1 VIAGLLPRMDSW
13 VTGLLF
19 ACVGLGAAALTSS
32 FIAQAVRPPSRDRR
46 LARIER
52 QLALIMERLD
62 IEEPESPMSEVVT
75 ELEQGKKI
83 QAIKIYREQ
92 TGAGLAEAKAAVE
105 VIARERGL

>member
-1 VIAGLLPRMDSW
+1 MDFWLPMVGFVILI
-13 VTGLLF
+13 V
-19 ACVGLGAAALTSS
+19 VALTSS
-32 FIAQAVRPPSRDRR
+32 LSSAKTPALDRR

-52 QLALIMERLD
+52 QLGLIMRRLE
-62 IEEPESPMSEVVT
+62 IEEPTSPMQGVV
-75 ELEQGKKI
+75 EQLEQGKKI

>member
-1 VIAGLLPRMDSW
+1 MDPW

-32 FIAQAVRPPSRDRR
+32 FIAQSVRNPSQDRR

-52 QLALIMERLD
+52 QLSLIMERLD
-62 IEEPESPMSEVVT
+62 VQDPEPSMPGVVR
-75 ELEQGKKI
+75 ELEQGRKI
-83 QAIKIYREQ
+83 QAIKIYREE

-105 VIARERGL
+105 AIARERGL